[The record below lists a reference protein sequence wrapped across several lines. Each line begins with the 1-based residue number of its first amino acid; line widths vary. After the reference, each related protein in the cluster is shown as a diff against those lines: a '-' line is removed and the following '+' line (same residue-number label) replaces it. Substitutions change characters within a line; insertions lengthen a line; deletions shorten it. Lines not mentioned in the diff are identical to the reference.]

1 MQRLL
6 SRYPIDDTGATTSL
20 RLSLAAECSEGV
32 AAMPRPRAGTNPE
45 KPGDDNPGSQVRG
58 GGFPLSK
65 VGEPFPSSVSRFAV
79 ALRPL

>member
-6 SRYPIDDTGATTSL
+6 SRYPIDDAGATTSL
-20 RLSLAAECSEGV
+20 WLSLAAECRGI

-45 KPGDDNPGSQVRG
+45 KPGDDPGSQVRG

-65 VGEPFPSSVSRFAV
+65 I
-79 ALRPL
+79 LMNKIKQT